1 MSQLGVPYRSRM
13 SKEGRGFDCSGL
25 VLFAYAQAGIE
36 LPRSSRDQI
45 RAADRGRRSPTLEP
59 GDLVYYPG
67 HISLY
72 LGVDLM
78 VHSPQPGQDVEVRQ
92 MFDRSLRF
100 GDAVDVSPSA

>member
-1 MSQLGVPYRSRM
+1 M
-13 SKEGRGFDCSGL
+13 
-25 VLFAYAQAGIE
+25 
-36 LPRSSRDQI
+36 
-45 RAADRGRRSPTLEP
+45 PTLEP

-72 LGVDLM
+72 LGDDFV

-100 GDAVDVSPSA
+100 GDAVDGSP